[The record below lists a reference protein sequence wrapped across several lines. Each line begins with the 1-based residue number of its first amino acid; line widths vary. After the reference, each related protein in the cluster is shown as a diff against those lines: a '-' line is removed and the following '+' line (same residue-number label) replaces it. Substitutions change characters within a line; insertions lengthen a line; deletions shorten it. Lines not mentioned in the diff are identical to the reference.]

1 MLESDRLLA
10 PIRLA
15 YASGRGVTARAVA
28 EFIARVDPE
37 ICAVAGIDAGDAF
50 ALATRFDR
58 QWGYRGAQA
67 LFWQTPFRAREVHD
81 RYLRSAALR
90 PFDRRGL
97 LLVDGEY
104 GGHPLSII
112 ATQFGIARDAYV
124 REARFT
130 RHQLRERARFVL
142 FAHHPKM
149 RVDLRGRDIEE
160 LGRDERHDLHVYVRG
175 ADVADF
181 AVTFVEP

>member
-58 QWGYRGAQA
+58 QWGYRGTQA
-67 LFWQTPFRAREVHD
+67 LFWQTPFAHAKCTIGIFGRQH
-81 RYLRSAALR
+81 YGRSVRSQRDGTGAGRSR
-90 PFDRRGL
+90 P
-97 LLVDGEY
+97 
-104 GGHPLSII
+104 
-112 ATQFGIARDAYV
+112 
-124 REARFT
+124 
-130 RHQLRERARFVL
+130 
-142 FAHHPKM
+142 
-149 RVDLRGRDIEE
+149 
-160 LGRDERHDLHVYVRG
+160 
-175 ADVADF
+175 
-181 AVTFVEP
+181 